1 MYLRQELLG
10 FLLFL
15 FFLVGAVLCH
25 VPAVAL
31 AYRGDRGNAAE
42 LLDCVGDAADTG
54 EKILLKLGFLVAGVS
69 GAPFL
74 NYLAVAAVC
83 VLNRGLQDMYTSFIA
98 WSPIWR
104 TSSM

>member
-15 FFLVGAVLCH
+15 FFLAGAVFCH

-74 NYLAVAAVC
+74 DYLAVAAVC
-83 VLNRGLQDMYTSFIA
+83 VL
-98 WSPIWR
+98 WR